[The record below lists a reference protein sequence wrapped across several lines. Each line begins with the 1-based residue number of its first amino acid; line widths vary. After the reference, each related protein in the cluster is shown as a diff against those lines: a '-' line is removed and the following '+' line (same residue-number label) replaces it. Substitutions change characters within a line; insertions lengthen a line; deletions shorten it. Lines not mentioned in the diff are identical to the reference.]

1 MYLALSIILFGYIG
15 LTETRIFSIR
25 TDIVPKAGYSEPVE
39 ILNDAA
45 VDLKADFGFFRRQ
58 AEIDKLNADVDIN
71 RASNLIDGIPRQ
83 VLVFDGNLQTLNL
96 SPSND
101 LLVSSKSWPD
111 VSEEGDGK
119 IGEETQRGQALAIYT
134 KRIEDAVTAYNEILG
149 IYIDDAFL
157 SDRLMEAKEN
167 KKSFDLVSELQPSKN
182 EYLKGIAEKAI
193 PTLDNELTLLGLARE
208 NLNLLPTET
217 QKDFGLNIGEGQ
229 VLGVQLSQN
238 EVQNL
243 AEAFFRNPALL
254 NDGLSKYLP
263 RIMFLMMPFAA
274 LIGLLFIRG
283 KKTALLYDHLV
294 HATYIH
300 AVTFAFLFILILLAQ
315 WTPMVG
321 SAQIFLVGILIYL
334 PFSAKGMFRRSWTKT
349 IFASYGIAA
358 LYGFVMFIVVT
369 SLTAHSIVQT
379 YEAGQVLRGAAT

>member
-1 MYLALSIILFGYIG
+1 
-15 LTETRIFSIR
+15 
-25 TDIVPKAGYSEPVE
+25 
-39 ILNDAA
+39 
-45 VDLKADFGFFRRQ
+45 
-58 AEIDKLNADVDIN
+58 
-71 RASNLIDGIPRQ
+71 
-83 VLVFDGNLQTLNL
+83 
-96 SPSND
+96 
-101 LLVSSKSWPD
+101 
-111 VSEEGDGK
+111 
-119 IGEETQRGQALAIYT
+119 
-134 KRIEDAVTAYNEILG
+134 
-149 IYIDDAFL
+149 
-157 SDRLMEAKEN
+157 
-167 KKSFDLVSELQPSKN
+167 
-182 EYLKGIAEKAI
+182 
-193 PTLDNELTLLGLARE
+193 
-208 NLNLLPTET
+208 
-217 QKDFGLNIGEGQ
+217 
-229 VLGVQLSQN
+229 
-238 EVQNL
+238 
-243 AEAFFRNPALL
+243 
-254 NDGLSKYLP
+254 
-263 RIMFLMMPFAA
+263 MMPFAA